1 MCKPIA
7 LGKTRVPSPVIHF
20 NIAFIRQSEPS
31 DCGKWFCEVVFRAN
45 SANPQFVESV
55 FLKPFFGRIVPAKQ
69 PQINIIN
76 DLDNPCNIKP
86 ILDLNPRLLY
96 I

>member
-45 SANPQFVESV
+45 SANPQVVGSHFV
-55 FLKPFFGRIVPAKQ
+55 
-69 PQINIIN
+69 
-76 DLDNPCNIKP
+76 KP
-86 ILDLNPRLLY
+86 ILGTLRLWKVFF
-96 I
+96 